1 MAIDID
7 NPQLGN
13 INANINT
20 NVNLNEGATIANA
33 YNRLGNIIGNFG
45 KEISTKYGYEYGKEQ
60 AISDIRNNLDK
71 GADGAYNHVSMLTP
85 YGQAYNQTMDK
96 VVPAVLTAQ
105 YGSKLLQYANEI
117 KSSNIPNNQ
126 KVEEYSKGVKP
137 LIDDSVKQISPEYR
151 DQVALMLTQ
160 QAGQDQ
166 RQLIQ
171 HTAAIDS
178 QNQALAS
185 YDALNKNLILA
196 EEAAKN
202 KDISLANNYLSQN
215 YNIIDAAVNTGIRSA
230 NEAKSLQQ
238 YSTRKI
244 LTDIAL
250 ANGITSAVDLNNSLP
265 EEKRLSGDEI
275 GKIQETLDTAYKIQ
289 QKSIEMYQFKNHIDA
304 EKEIAKAYDG
314 QRFPSVPLNDE
325 QQIKFNAGRDAYDVM
340 QQLND
345 PNLTVEDQ
353 QQILLSPQVTSMS
366 PKAQEIITNRIKK
379 QNIYNEA
386 YPVKA
391 YNLQNVK
398 GNDRLTFAVKKG
410 FDPKNYPNLVSSSE
424 VSEQVEKLSTQPFHA
439 AKIHKDIV
447 DNYENLTATMFKKI
461 ADVMGDEK
469 ARGMQFA
476 VNTDDADSYLS
487 KPLTT
492 NLKYNKWLDS
502 NSKNYIGNDYRDA
515 LGKLTPDSQEEI
527 QGFIN
532 GVIGGSPATT
542 VKDIINRNFEIYNGT
557 LVKKGDADK
566 LDSNEL
572 AKQLNLNNN
581 QPRDFRYNPKN
592 DTYVLYDKG
601 KQTDTAITRTKL
613 NNIKPDNLL
622 QNYVNHY
629 IRTYKQVYNTLA
641 NPTELENQ

>member
-96 VVPAVLTAQ
+96 ITPAVLTAQ

-166 RQLIQ
+166 KQLIQ

-185 YDALNKNLILA
+185 YDALNKNLVLA

-215 YNIIDAAVNTGIRSA
+215 YNIIGAAVNTGVRSA

-238 YSTRKI
+238 YSTRKV

-250 ANGITSAVDLNNSLP
+250 ANGITSAVDLNNNLP

-275 GKIQETLDTAYKIQ
+275 SKIQETLDNNFLAQ
-289 QKSIEMYQFKNHIDA
+289 QKAIKIDQLRHNIDVESIYSKAFNG
-304 EKEIAKAYDG
+304 EI
-314 QRFPSVPLNDE
+314 FSSPVPLNIEQNQEFYKYVDAGSFFRQAKDVPPDTQEQMKASKQFTSLPFDKQRFITTQLEANNKAVIANPVDKLHLPKDYPLRVTTLAAWGIEDLSKMNSTQEQLQFNSDYQKDPMGTIQKIEATQGQYAPITTKAISKANNALGLNISDPHLKDDYLLGTTLPNQGKYLDMAKLDQDVKDTMAILPQNTNLMIYDSVLKIGNVHPDIPRNDLTKQIYTFDHGSFVYKSDE
-325 QQIKFNAGRDAYDVM
+325 EVLTMNGRIQLAKIIGSPNAEYNIANAQIDNVI
-340 QQLND
+340 QLD
-345 PNLTVEDQ
+345 PVNNVY
-353 QQILLSPQVTSMS
+353 
-366 PKAQEIITNRIKK
+366 
-379 QNIYNEA
+379 NIYNR
-386 YPVKA
+386 K
-391 YNLQNVK
+391 NLKVPLYTIPRSKVQEIQS
-398 GNDRLTFAVKKG
+398 
-410 FDPKNYPNLVSSSE
+410 VS
-424 VSEQVEKLSTQPFHA
+424 
-439 AKIHKDIV
+439 I
-447 DNYENLTATMFKKI
+447 FKKI
-461 ADVMGDEK
+461 D
-469 ARGMQFA
+469 
-476 VNTDDADSYLS
+476 
-487 KPLTT
+487 
-492 NLKYNKWLDS
+492 
-502 NSKNYIGNDYRDA
+502 
-515 LGKLTPDSQEEI
+515 
-527 QGFIN
+527 
-532 GVIGGSPATT
+532 
-542 VKDIINRNFEIYNGT
+542 NFFE
-557 LVKKGDADK
+557 
-566 LDSNEL
+566 
-572 AKQLNLNNN
+572 
-581 QPRDFRYNPKN
+581 R
-592 DTYVLYDKG
+592 
-601 KQTDTAITRTKL
+601 
-613 NNIKPDNLL
+613 
-622 QNYVNHY
+622 
-629 IRTYKQVYNTLA
+629 
-641 NPTELENQ
+641 

>member
-250 ANGITSAVDLNNSLP
+250 ANGITSAVDLNNNLP

-275 GKIQETLDTAYKIQ
+275 SKIQETLDNNFLAQ
-289 QKSIEMYQFKNHIDA
+289 QKAIKIDQLRHNIDVESIYSKAFNG
-304 EKEIAKAYDG
+304 EI
-314 QRFPSVPLNDE
+314 FSSPVPLNIE
-325 QQIKFNAGRDAYDVM
+325 QNQEFYKYVDAGSFFRQAKDVPPDTQEQMKASEQFTSLPFDKQRFITTQLEANNKAVIANPVDKLHLPKDYPLRATTLAAWGIEDLSKINSTQEQLQFNSDYQKDPMGTIQKIEATQGQYAPITTKVISKANNALGLNISDPHLKDDYLLGTTLPNQGKYLDMAKLDQGVKDTMAILPQNTNLMIYDSVLKIGNVHPDIPRNDLIKQIYTFDNGSFVYNSDKEVLTMNGRIQLAKIIGSSNAEYNIANAQIDNVI
-340 QQLND
+340 QLD
-345 PNLTVEDQ
+345 PVNNVY
-353 QQILLSPQVTSMS
+353 
-366 PKAQEIITNRIKK
+366 
-379 QNIYNEA
+379 NIYNR
-386 YPVKA
+386 K
-391 YNLQNVK
+391 NLKVPLYTIPRSKVQEIQS
-398 GNDRLTFAVKKG
+398 
-410 FDPKNYPNLVSSSE
+410 VS
-424 VSEQVEKLSTQPFHA
+424 
-439 AKIHKDIV
+439 I
-447 DNYENLTATMFKKI
+447 FKKI
-461 ADVMGDEK
+461 D
-469 ARGMQFA
+469 
-476 VNTDDADSYLS
+476 
-487 KPLTT
+487 
-492 NLKYNKWLDS
+492 
-502 NSKNYIGNDYRDA
+502 
-515 LGKLTPDSQEEI
+515 
-527 QGFIN
+527 
-532 GVIGGSPATT
+532 
-542 VKDIINRNFEIYNGT
+542 NFFE
-557 LVKKGDADK
+557 
-566 LDSNEL
+566 
-572 AKQLNLNNN
+572 
-581 QPRDFRYNPKN
+581 R
-592 DTYVLYDKG
+592 
-601 KQTDTAITRTKL
+601 
-613 NNIKPDNLL
+613 
-622 QNYVNHY
+622 
-629 IRTYKQVYNTLA
+629 
-641 NPTELENQ
+641 

>member
-60 AISDIRNNLDK
+60 AISDIRKNLNK
-71 GADGAYNHVSMLTP
+71 GAEGEYNHVSMLTP

-166 RQLIQ
+166 KQLIQ
-171 HTAAIDS
+171 HTAAIDT

-202 KDISLANNYLSQN
+202 KDVALAQNYLSQN

-230 NEAKSLQQ
+230 SEAKSLQQ

-244 LTDIAL
+244 LTDL
-250 ANGITSAVDLNNSLP
+250 AISNGITSAIDFNNNLP
-265 EEKRLSGDEI
+265 EEKRLPADEI
-275 GKIQETLDTAYKIQ
+275 GKIQETLDNAYMIQ
-289 QKSIEMYQFKNHIDA
+289 QKAIEMNQFKNHIDA
-304 EKEIAKAYDG
+304 QAEIAQAYTG
-314 QRFPSVPLNDE
+314 KKFPSVQLTDKQRVE
-325 QQIKFNAGRDAYDVM
+325 FNAGANAYDVI
-340 QQLND
+340 QQLNSPD
-345 PNLTVEDQ
+345 LTAEDQ
-353 QQILLSPQVTSMS
+353 QQILLSPQVKGMS
-366 PKAQEIITNRIKK
+366 PKAQEIIANTVSK
-379 QNIYNEA
+379 QNSYNEA

-391 YNLQNVK
+391 YNMEKMK
-398 GNDRLTFAVKKG
+398 GNDRLAFAVKKG
-410 FDPKNYPNLVSSSE
+410 FDPKNYSNLVSSSE
-424 VSEQVEKLSTQPFHA
+424 VSDVVQKLSTQPFDA
-439 AKIHKDIV
+439 GNIHKYIV
-447 DNYENLTATMFKKI
+447 DNYQNLTATMFKKV

-476 VNTDDADSYLS
+476 ANTDDADAYLS
-487 KPLTT
+487 KPLDT
-492 NLKYNKWLDS
+492 NLNKNDWINS
-502 NSKNYIGNDYRDA
+502 NSKNYIGSDYRDA
-515 LGKLTPDSQEEI
+515 LGKLAPDSQQEI

-532 GVIGGSPATT
+532 GVIAGSPGTII
-542 VKDIINRNFEIYNGT
+542 KDVIARNFEIYNGT

-566 LDSNEL
+566 LDSDQL
-572 AKQLNLNNN
+572 AKQLNLKNN
-581 QPRDFRYNPKN
+581 QSRDFRYNAFN
-592 DTYVLYDKG
+592 DTYEVYDDKG
-601 KQTDTAITRTKL
+601 KPSNKFITRTKL
-613 NNIKPDNLL
+613 NNIAPNTLFQTYKSYYDNLFN
-622 QNYVNHY
+622 QSS
-629 IRTYKQVYNTLA
+629 A
-641 NPTELENQ
+641 NESNK